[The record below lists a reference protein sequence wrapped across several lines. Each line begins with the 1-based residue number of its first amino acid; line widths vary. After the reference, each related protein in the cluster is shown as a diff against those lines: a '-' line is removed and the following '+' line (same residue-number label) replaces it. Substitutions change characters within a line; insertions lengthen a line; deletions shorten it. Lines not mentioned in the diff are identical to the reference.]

1 MEGDV
6 IVKKIVVGGK
16 PYLVLRVNLFNAPL
30 LLIKGERGFA
40 MCGYLNI
47 NAANKLGDRA
57 MIVSGVMDLEDML
70 NAPVKYVSEKL
81 RKEGVRE
88 GMLLKDALKYI

>member
-6 IVKKIVVGGK
+6 LVKKLVVDGK
-16 PYLVLRVNLFNAPL
+16 QYLGVKINLFNAPL

-57 MIVSGVMDLEDML
+57 MIVSGVRDFEDML
-70 NAPVKYVSEKL
+70 NAPVKEVSEKL
-81 RKEGVRE
+81 REESVKE